1 VSLGELSQIVR
12 LAVDVPY
19 QTKKGEWSGLS
30 RARQGQP
37 RRGPALTELVVVD
50 RLAGSLDLGLGG
62 AVEDDAI
69 EVRILLIPDSSAC
82 ARNHRAFVHVWVN
95 APAAGGRHPPQS

>member
-1 VSLGELSQIVR
+1 VIALKVSGDIQATAVQQSILRPRVSLGELSQIVR
-12 LAVDVPY
+12 LAVDVP
-19 QTKKGEWSGLS
+19 
-30 RARQGQP
+30 
-37 RRGPALTELVVVD
+37 ELVVVD